1 MDFLTLAKERYS
13 MRKFDSRPVEP
24 EVLHQILEA
33 ARIAPTATNAQ
44 PVRILVLDT
53 PELLAPMEEQK
64 ITRYHFHAP
73 LMLMVCY
80 DKTVSWKRARYDGK
94 EMGEVDTA
102 IATTHM
108 MLAATDLGLGTT
120 WVAAFDPAAAR
131 VAYQVPE
138 HLEIVALLPIGYPA
152 ADVEPAPKHFQR
164 EPMEHMVSYHRF

>member
-1 MDFLTLAKERYS
+1 MKFLALANQRYS

-24 EVLHQILEA
+24 EVLNQILEA

-53 PELLAPMEEQK
+53 PETLAPLDECK
-64 ITRYHFHAP
+64 VTRYHFHAP
-73 LMLMVCY
+73 VVLMVCY
-80 DKTVSWKRARYDGK
+80 DKTASWKRVRYDGK
-94 EMGEVDTA
+94 EMGEVDAA

-108 MLAATDLGLGTT
+108 MLAATDMGLGTT

-131 VAYQVPE
+131 EAYQVPE
-138 HLEIVALLPIGYPA
+138 HLEIVALLPMGYPA